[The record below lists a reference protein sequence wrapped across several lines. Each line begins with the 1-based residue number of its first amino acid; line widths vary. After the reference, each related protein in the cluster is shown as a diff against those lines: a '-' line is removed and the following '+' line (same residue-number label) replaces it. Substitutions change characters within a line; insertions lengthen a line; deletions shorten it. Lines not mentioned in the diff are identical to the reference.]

1 MTDEATTSYDPSP
14 AQKLHGERVEARQRE
29 RADQSFFTKGKAAG
43 DETGGSPA
51 ADAKAVARMFDELM
65 AAIVVVGI
73 LSELETSIKSKPA
86 ASDPKFDFGDFW
98 QHFNEERKAAGKPE
112 ANYGE
117 AREAFKSR
125 RRPDAT
131 NALTFVGRRGVG
143 IRAVPTLGNKYTADF
158 TDRFGDWSPIGGTL
172 RPTLFNTAEAALTA
186 AGLGKIIYETRV

>member
-65 AAIVVVGI
+65 GAILIIGV
-73 LSELETSIKSKPA
+73 LSELEAASKPK
-86 ASDPKFDFGDFW
+86 PKPAPFQLGDFW
-98 QHFNEERKAAGKPE
+98 LQLNEERKAAGKPE

-117 AREAFKSR
+117 AREAFLAR
-125 RRPDAT
+125 RRPDPT
-131 NALTFVGRRGVG
+131 NAITFAGRRGVG
-143 IRAVPTLGNKYTADF
+143 IRAVPTLGNKYTSDF
-158 TDRFGDWSPIGGTL
+158 TDRSGNWSPVGGAL
-172 RPTLFNTAEAALTA
+172 RPTLFDTAEAALTA
-186 AGLGKIIYETRV
+186 AGLGKAIHETRV